1 MPSLVSHFY
10 FFLFPV
16 PRLPSPCVHPRH
28 ILALRHRSLFLAA
41 PPSYTPLPPP
51 PQPLFCFSSPNL
63 FGTLFFSL
71 NCFQLFP
78 CQTLPLLSSLPSP
91 SFEQNWKISNI
102 FHNCQ
107 CPISSFSP
115 PALNQI
121 MRGFIFDGNF
131 SKPGLARHQIKWKFV
146 ISFKYAQAFRIC
158 QRIQWGQNMNK

>member
-41 PPSYTPLPPP
+41 PPSYTPLH
-51 PQPLFCFSSPNL
+51 PLNPFSASHHPIFL
-63 FGTLFFSL
+63 EPFFSPPIAS
-71 NCFQLFP
+71 NSSHAKHFP
-78 CQTLPLLSSLPSP
+78 LPP